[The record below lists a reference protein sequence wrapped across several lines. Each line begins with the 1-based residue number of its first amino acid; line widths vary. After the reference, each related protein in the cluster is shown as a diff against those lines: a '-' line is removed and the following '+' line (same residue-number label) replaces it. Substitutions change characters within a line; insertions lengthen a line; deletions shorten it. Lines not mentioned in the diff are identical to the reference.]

1 MCHDLFWHSMLTLN
15 KPIVYFAKK
24 DDKQNERD
32 LQMHYLYKK
41 KQIDTKNEYVCSC
54 QTCSL
59 HFFFRIKLALY
70 ILSSITYMGIPNK
83 T

>member
-1 MCHDLFWHSMLTLN
+1 MYCRRLVIFVVNMCHDLFWHSMLTLN

-41 KQIDTKNEYVCSC
+41 
-54 QTCSL
+54 
-59 HFFFRIKLALY
+59 
-70 ILSSITYMGIPNK
+70 NK
-83 T
+83 